1 MLKKIDRAK
10 LFLEAHAQVFACPI
24 CHEKMQATESGLVC
38 AQHHRFDLSKK
49 GTLYFLKSQ
58 LKSDYDANLFAHR
71 ARMIQGGMYDP
82 LLEILAKYLDQAKV
96 LDIGCGEGSFLAK
109 LTQKVTPALT
119 VGFDIAKEGIYQ
131 ASNHTQFDQ
140 AFWCVADLTNLPFA
154 DQSFDVL
161 LNIFSP
167 SNYREFDRILAP
179 GGKLLKVIPGEH
191 YLKELRQAFYPDD
204 ARKQHYSNKAVVE
217 KLLQAYPDTTF
228 EKVQYTFDIPEAL
241 RLSLLEMSPL
251 EWQVDPV
258 IKHALQQAPL
268 EKITID
274 LLVAMSQKS

>member
-10 LFLEAHAQVFACPI
+10 IFLQAHAQVFTCPI
-24 CHEKMQATESGLVC
+24 CHEKMQATESGIVC

-58 LKSDYDANLFAHR
+58 LKSDYDAKLFAHR

-82 LLEILAKYLDQAKV
+82 LLEVLAKDLNQAKV
-96 LDIGCGEGSFLAK
+96 LDIGCGEGSFLAQ
-109 LTQKVTPALT
+109 LTQKATPALT

-204 ARKQHYSNKAVVE
+204 VRKQHYSNKAVVE
-217 KLLQAYPDTTF
+217 KLLQAYPNTTF

-258 IKHALQQAPL
+258 IKQTLQQAPL

>member
-1 MLKKIDRAK
+1 MYQGSK
-10 LFLEAHAQVFACPI
+10 HTQ
-24 CHEKMQATESGLVC
+24 C
-38 AQHHRFDLSKK
+38 AQ
-49 GTLYFLKSQ
+49 
-58 LKSDYDANLFAHR
+58 
-71 ARMIQGGMYDP
+71 
-82 LLEILAKYLDQAKV
+82 
-96 LDIGCGEGSFLAK
+96 
-109 LTQKVTPALT
+109 
-119 VGFDIAKEGIYQ
+119 GF
-131 ASNHTQFDQ
+131 
-140 AFWCVADLTNLPFA
+140 CVVAELTNLPFA
-154 DQSFDVL
+154 EQSFDVL

-191 YLKELRQAFYPDD
+191 YLKELRQAFYPND
-204 ARKQHYSNKAVVE
+204 ARKQHYSNEALVE

-228 EKVQYTFDIPEAL
+228 EKLQYTFDIPEAL

-258 IKHALQQAPL
+258 IKQTLQQAPL

>member
-1 MLKKIDRAK
+1 M
-10 LFLEAHAQVFACPI
+10 
-24 CHEKMQATESGLVC
+24 
-38 AQHHRFDLSKK
+38 
-49 GTLYFLKSQ
+49 
-58 LKSDYDANLFAHR
+58 
-71 ARMIQGGMYDP
+71 
-82 LLEILAKYLDQAKV
+82 
-96 LDIGCGEGSFLAK
+96 
-109 LTQKVTPALT
+109 TPELT

-179 GGKLLKVIPGEH
+179 GGKLFKVIPGEY
-191 YLKELRQAFYPDD
+191 YLKELRQAFYPND
-204 ARKQHYSNKAVVE
+204 ARKQHYSNEAVVE